1 MLNFLDAACGI
12 EGLED
17 IVYYGVL
24 VIRVLQIVAPIFLI
38 IWGTLDFIKAMI
50 SNDERKI
57 LEGRKPFIKRLI
69 SALLIFLIPWIVNFA
84 INILTPNSNNGWK
97 DCYNAARNK

>member
-69 SALLIFLIPWIVNFA
+69 SAILIFLIPWIVDFS
-84 INILTPNSNNGWK
+84 ITHLVSDSSNQWIK
-97 DCYNAARNK
+97 CYQVASK